1 MENTIFH
8 IRVCAFSPSVRAQS
22 KQALAPVGA
31 IRNSRAMM
39 SLRPL
44 IFALCTSATLAAP
57 IGAEPVTIF
66 AASSLKTALDNV
78 IETRALDAVPV
89 YGGSAAIARQI
100 AQGAE
105 ADIVILAHPDWM
117 EWLSTQEVLQN
128 LSRCNLLSNAL
139 VLAASANAP
148 DLDVQSA
155 NDLITA
161 LNGERLS
168 VGQLRAVPAGQYTRT
183 YLSEQGWL
191 DALRPHLAETSNVR
205 LALALIARGEVP
217 LGFVYASDVA
227 AEPRV
232 RAVFTPDAMAYPAI
246 RYPMAITTN
255 AREGSVDI
263 AKALI
268 AAQQVFAEQGF
279 ANVPTQ
285 ETGRCE

>member
-1 MENTIFH
+1 
-8 IRVCAFSPSVRAQS
+8 
-22 KQALAPVGA
+22 
-31 IRNSRAMM
+31 MM

-100 AQGAE
+100 AQGAK

-117 EWLSTQEVLQN
+117 EWLSTQGALQKT
-128 LSRCNLLSNAL
+128 SRCNLLRNAL

-155 NDLITA
+155 DDLITA

-168 VGQLRAVPAGQYTRT
+168 VGQLRAVPAGQYTRA

-205 LALALIARGEVP
+205 LALAL
-217 LGFVYASDVA
+217 L
-227 AEPRV
+227 
-232 RAVFTPDAMAYPAI
+232 RAVKCRLALCMPAMSLPSHVCVPSLRLMPWRILQFVTPWRSPPT
-246 RYPMAITTN
+246 R
-255 AREGSVDI
+255 ARE
-263 AKALI
+263 A
-268 AAQQVFAEQGF
+268 
-279 ANVPTQ
+279 
-285 ETGRCE
+285 